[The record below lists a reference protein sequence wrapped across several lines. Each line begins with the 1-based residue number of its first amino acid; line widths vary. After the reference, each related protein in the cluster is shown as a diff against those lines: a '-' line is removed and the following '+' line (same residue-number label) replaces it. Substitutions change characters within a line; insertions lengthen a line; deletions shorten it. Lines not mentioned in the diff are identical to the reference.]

1 MKKLFF
7 ISVSIIILVLLI
19 STTSNA
25 DSVEQIQA
33 KIDAA
38 NKNRASL
45 EKEIASYQTQLKNI
59 ADQATTLQN
68 TIKSLDVSTNKIST
82 EVKLTET
89 NINKTSFTIEDTN
102 LEIKDKEKKIDT
114 GKQVIINGLKQLNEA
129 DTQSIW
135 EILLAKQS
143 LADFWA
149 EIENTIQVQAKI
161 GDQILTIKD
170 VKANLEKAK
179 VDLEKKKKELEDYTN
194 ELSDKKQVLLSTKKE
209 KSGLLTATK
218 STEANYQK
226 ILKDKL
232 ALKEA
237 LDKEINSFES
247 QLKIAID
254 PKSFPPAGKGILVW
268 PLNDIFI
275 TQNFGKTS
283 DSGRLYVS
291 GTHNGTDFR
300 ASIGTKVLSASNGV
314 VEGVGDTDTVCP
326 GASFGKWVFIRY
338 DNGLAST
345 YGHLSVISAKI
356 GQRVKTG
363 DMVGYSGNTGYS
375 TGPHLH
381 MSVYAGQGVKISTL
395 KSAVCK
401 GTYTIPMADPKA
413 YLDPLVY
420 L

>member
-194 ELSDKKQVLLSTKKE
+194 ELGDKKQVLLSTKKE